1 MTKQEFID
9 KHGEFQPVELFGT
22 YDVIRRISSNLSDLH
37 IEKEFFTSEEMD
49 NKLNAMKVYL
59 WDYAE
64 VMLEEEREKRRQE
77 RLEAQKAQELQE
89 FNDHLGK

>member
-49 NKLNAMKVYL
+49 NKLNAIKQYM
-59 WDYAE
+59 WDYAA
-64 VMLEEEREKRRQE
+64 VMLEEERQKRYEEQE
-77 RLEAQKAQELQE
+77 MKE
-89 FNDHLGK
+89 FNAHLGRI